1 MQIRTNHQSRPVL
14 YGFELTDTE
23 KQNFDYLENLDDSTF
38 FRFKGQV
45 YNLGEFVRIK
55 PPIAPHTQ
63 REGFENWHGYASD
76 SYFSGILVKYV
87 DNYERVIVAQY
98 FS

>member
-14 YGFELTDTE
+14 HGFELTDTE
-23 KQNFDYLENLDDSTF
+23 KQNFDYLENVDNSQF

-45 YNLGEFVRIK
+45 YDLGEFMRIT
-55 PPIAPHTQ
+55 PPIAPHA
-63 REGFENWHGYASD
+63 RRKNWENWHGYSSD
-76 SYFSGILVKYV
+76 SAFSGVLVKYV
-87 DNYERVIVAQY
+87 DDCERVIVAQY